1 MRWADIIRNRPPLGS
16 PPPIPWTVRIGLW
29 ATSLFFIVPAAS
41 VLLIML
47 MIQTGGLPLTPEQ
60 REAAGRLTVSALL
73 VFYSHTILGLAGG
86 ILLLYRYRL
95 TLPVLLLSA
104 GISVANWV
112 CMTAMGRFPAA
123 ALTTPTAIFVNLLWV
138 EALVVTFILHRRG
151 FLYRTFSRGASG
163 PGAYHTW
170 TDSPP

>member
-16 PPPIPWTVRIGLW
+16 PPPVPWTVRIGLW
-29 ATSLFFIVPAAS
+29 ITSLFFIVPAAS

-47 MIQTGGLPLTPEQ
+47 MIHAGGLPLTPEQ
-60 REAAGRLTVSALL
+60 REAAGRLAASALL
-73 VFYSHTILGLAGG
+73 VYYSHTILGLAGG

-95 TLPVLLLSA
+95 ALPVLLLSA
-104 GISVANWV
+104 GISVANWGY
-112 CMTAMGRFPAA
+112 MTAIGQFPAA

-151 FLYRTFSRGASG
+151 FLYRTFSRRASG
-163 PGAYHTW
+163 PSVYHTW
-170 TDSPP
+170 SDPSP